1 MRDLGERNLMRKL
14 IGSCIALAMLVA
26 SVGVASA
33 STRAGSTPGV
43 TKDEVKIGV
52 TYIDFSELR
61 DIVDIDHG
69 DYEAA
74 YNAVIDDLNKK
85 GGINGRKVVPVFAP
99 VNPVGTVP
107 SQEACIKLT
116 EDEQVFAAVG
126 FFNQDAPLCYLEQH
140 DTPVVGGNMTEEYL
154 ARAKAPWFSAESG
167 DGTVEKVVQAFIEDG
182 AFKNKKVGVV
192 TAVQEQ
198 GLLDDTVLPILKKN
212 KIKNASAI
220 IDVAADD
227 VTAGEQQAGVI
238 AERFREDGVDTVLVV
253 GNAIQLF
260 ATALGKTDY
269 RPQLLATN
277 QNTYLGYLGNPGH
290 DKGVL
295 EDSITGGV
303 AVEFDEPGY
312 AKCRKVV
319 EKATGEKIKDPVDLE
334 DGETETSVSASNACY
349 NIGLF
354 AAIAKAAGKD
364 LTVQSFGKA
373 GESMKSVDIPG
384 FGTVTYDP
392 ATRSYSQPI
401 YINRY
406 DSAQDDVVQDPEP
419 LA

>member
-1 MRDLGERNLMRKL
+1 MRKL
-14 IGSCIALAMLVA
+14 IGTCAVIAVLVTT
-26 SVGVASA
+26 VGGGIASA
-33 STRAGSTPGV
+33 SSRAGGGTTNGV
-43 TKDEVKIGV
+43 TKDDIKVGV

-85 GGINGRKVVPVFAP
+85 GGINGRDVVPVFAP

-107 SQEACIKLT
+107 SQEACVKLT
-116 EDEQVFAAVG
+116 EDEKVFAAVG

-140 DTPVVGGNMTEEYL
+140 DTPVVGGNMTQEYL
-154 ARAKAPWFSAESG
+154 ARAKAPWFSAENG
-167 DGTVEKVVQAFIEDG
+167 DGTVEKVVDAMAADG
-182 AFKNKKVGVV
+182 IFKKKKVGIV

-198 GLLDDTVLPILKKN
+198 GLLDDTVLPALKKN
-212 KIKNASAI
+212 KVKATSAI

-238 AERFREDGVDTVLVV
+238 AERFQQDGIDTVLVV

-277 QNTYLGYLGNPGH
+277 QNTYEGYLGNPGH

-295 EDSITGGV
+295 ESSITGGV

-312 AKCRKVV
+312 VKCRKVV
-319 EKATGEKIKDPVDLE
+319 ENAIGEKIKEEVP
-334 DGETETSVSASNACY
+334 DGEKDSNVSAINACR

-354 AAIAKAAGKD
+354 AAIAKAAGKN
-364 LTVQSFGKA
+364 LTVESFGKA
-373 GESMKSVDIPG
+373 GETMKSVDIPG

-392 ATRSYSQPI
+392 ETHAYSQAVFLS
-401 YINRY
+401 RY
-406 DSAQDDVVQDPEP
+406 DPAEDDLVRDDQP